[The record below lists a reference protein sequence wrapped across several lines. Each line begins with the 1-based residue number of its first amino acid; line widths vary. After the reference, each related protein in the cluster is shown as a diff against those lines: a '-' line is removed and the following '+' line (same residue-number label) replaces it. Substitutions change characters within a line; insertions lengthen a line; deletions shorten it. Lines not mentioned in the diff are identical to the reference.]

1 MLALD
6 HASSVRL
13 MDCKETSSIPLF
25 SSVGYKKLGVIL
37 AFLGVCTIS
46 LSPICHGAQVSDEF
60 VPEVPPAWFKV
71 GTYVEYRTGLR
82 DWSLKDAEGRFRW
95 ECINLSGHVAT
106 VNFTLVGFLK
116 NGDIILEK
124 NVVGYIDVNTRDL
137 IHPNGT
143 VIGKIALWLPT
154 QVKEGQKVVVYGK
167 APNQSV
173 AECFFSGGMARHTCQ
188 GYQEGYAIS
197 ARGQGPYHT
206 VGGFDMDT
214 GLCQSGR
221 NECLRY
227 LDFCEVG
234 ILHELVDT
242 NVDLGPRYLRT
253 EILVFLFK
261 TIPISAPTI
270 TIATIAI
277 ILYRKRQKHKKLKM
291 QQQQSSRK

>member
-1 MLALD
+1 
-6 HASSVRL
+6 
-13 MDCKETSSIPLF
+13 MDCRVTSSIPFF
-25 SSVGYKKLGVIL
+25 SSVGYKKFRVIL
-37 AFLGVCTIS
+37 AFLGVCAIFW
-46 LSPICHGAQVSDEF
+46 SPVCHGTGVDEEF
-60 VPEVPPAWFKV
+60 VAEVPPAWLKV
-71 GTYVEYRTGLR
+71 GTYVEYRTGLWG
-82 DWSLKDAEGRFRW
+82 WSPRDAEGRFRW

-143 VIGKIALWLPT
+143 VIGKTAMWLPT

-173 AECFFSGGMARHTCQ
+173 AECFHSGGSAAHTCQ

-197 ARGQGPYHT
+197 ARGQGPYRT

-234 ILHELVDT
+234 ILLELVDT

-253 EILVFLFK
+253 EILMFLFK
-261 TIPISAPTI
+261 TIPISAPTM

-277 ILYRKRQKHKKLKM
+277 ILYRKRQKHKKLKT